1 MDERLGLRLELEEL
15 YAAYAGALDDGDYLA
30 WPEFFTDECSYK
42 VISSENHGQGL
53 PLAAILCESKG
64 MLLDRVHAIM
74 ETSMYEPRIM
84 RHMVS
89 GIRVLEAAAD
99 RVSARANFC
108 ILETLNDEPTQV
120 FLSGEYRDE
129 LVRVGGQLRF
139 RERLCIFD
147 TNLVRNSI
155 IVPV

>member
-15 YAAYAGALDDGDYLA
+15 YAAYAAVLDDGDYHA

-64 MLLDRVHAIM
+64 MLLDRVNAIL
-74 ETSMYEPRIM
+74 ETSMYEPRAL

-99 RVSARANFC
+99 RVAARASFC
-108 ILETLNDEPTQV
+108 ILETLNDEPTQI
-120 FLSGEYRDE
+120 FLSGEYRDQ
-129 LVRVGGQLRF
+129 LVREDGQLRF

>member
-1 MDERLGLRLELEEL
+1 MDERLVLRLELEEL
-15 YAAYAGALDDGDYLA
+15 YAAYAGALDEADYEEWLGC
-30 WPEFFTDECSYK
+30 FTDECSYK

-64 MLLDRVHAIM
+64 MLRDRVAAIL
-74 ETSMYEPRIM
+74 ETSMYEPRAL

-89 GIRVLEAAAD
+89 GIRVVEAGKD

-120 FLSGEYRDE
+120 FLSGQYRDE
-129 LVRVGGQLRF
+129 LVREGGRLRF

>member
-1 MDERLGLRLELEEL
+1 MDERFGLRLELEEL
-15 YAAYAGALDDGDYLA
+15 YAAYAAVLDDGDYRA

-53 PLAAILCESKG
+53 PLAAIMCESKG
-64 MLLDRVHAIM
+64 MLLDRVNAIL

-89 GIRVLEAAAD
+89 GIRVLEAGED
-99 RVSARANFC
+99 RIAARANFC
-108 ILETLNDEPTQV
+108 VLETLNDEPTRV

-129 LVRVGGQLRF
+129 LVREDGRLRF